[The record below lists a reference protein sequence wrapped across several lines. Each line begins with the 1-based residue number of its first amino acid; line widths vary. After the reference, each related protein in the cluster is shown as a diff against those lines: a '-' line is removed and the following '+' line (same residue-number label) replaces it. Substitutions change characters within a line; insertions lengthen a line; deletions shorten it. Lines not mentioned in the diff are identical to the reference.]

1 MVPSMQQIERYKGDK
16 KYLKLTISQLNK
28 DLERTGIDVEEVGF
42 EVLSFNAILDYL
54 KPQVERLLECH
65 SEKIFALF
73 YIIDI
78 PEKAIRAALNDN
90 GSLGV
95 SHAVT
100 KLIIE
105 REFLKVVTKA
115 YYSQQQQ

>member
-1 MVPSMQQIERYKGDK
+1 MVPTMQQIEQYKSDK
-16 KYLKLTISQLNK
+16 NYLRLTVRQLNK
-28 DLERTGIDVEEVGF
+28 DLERAGLDVEELD
-42 EVLSFNAILDYL
+42 EILTFNSILDHL

-90 GSLGV
+90 NALGV
-95 SHAVT
+95 SHIVT

-115 YYSQQQQ
+115 YYSR